1 MILLHFL
8 LWAFEL
14 DLIKHYTIDF
24 FRRRHLVTSRRFRF
38 LPLRKSRM
46 RLSNSIVPCFFT
58 SMLAF
63 LLSASFDHWWMFV
76 KRLRSRRC
84 LRPISRHMA
93 HVFGTLVVEWIER
106 IPQDSPVITVFPD
119 ALFFGMTSSPVLTF
133 EYVVLILTR
142 PWESLGHQWFVNQC
156 PYIDPV
162 VTHLPFRFGVLLY

>member
-1 MILLHFL
+1 MLNKTYYASQRNDESQSGESQSLIRPHLL
-8 LWAFEL
+8 LWTLEL
-14 DLIKHYTIDF
+14 DVIKLYTIDV
-24 FRRRHLVTSRRFRF
+24 FRRRPPLVTSRRF
-38 LPLRKSRM
+38 LSLRKLRM
-46 RLSNSIVPCFFT
+46 LLSNSVASCFPT

-63 LLSASFDHWWMFV
+63 LPSASFDHRWMFI
-76 KRLRSRRC
+76 KCLRSYRC

-142 PWESLGHQWFVNQC
+142 P
-156 PYIDPV
+156 
-162 VTHLPFRFGVLLY
+162 